1 MSIYDNTIGL
11 SVSIHGFGNSKGIDK
26 ATMAQVMPDLS
37 DKALSEYVHTTRKL
51 IVCDEF
57 SAIQTLDTCYSAWL
71 KRKSVPS
78 LFRKGIYLIP
88 LASVD
93 EINTHRADYESQ
105 REKLVETL
113 GEVWPERW
121 AESQAETGQKFG
133 YMPCPAWERVKAR
146 YYTEHKY
153 LSLDV
158 PGKLKYVS
166 DEVFH
171 QAQNEMRARL
181 LQVEKDITAMLRG
194 EALEQTQVLINKL
207 KGLDT
212 GETKRFSQGH
222 ILHLKEWCQTF
233 LAGRNVTDDHELEEQ
248 AKELHEVLE
257 QVIEHDGSVPTDL
270 LRNSYTFRHNL
281 INAVQCI
288 GNALQG
294 LVEDMPV
301 RELVLED

>member
-51 IVCDEF
+51 IVCEEF
-57 SAIQTLDTCYSAWL
+57 SAIQTLDNCYSAWL

-78 LFRKGIYLIP
+78 LFRKGIYLVP
-88 LASVD
+88 LACVD
-93 EINTHRADYESQ
+93 DINTHRADYESQ
-105 REKLVETL
+105 REKLVDQL
-113 GEVWPERW
+113 GNVWEERW

-166 DEVFH
+166 DEVFQ
-171 QAQNEMRARL
+171 QAQEEMRQRL
-181 LQVEKDITAMLRG
+181 LQVERDITAMLRA
-194 EALEQTQVLINKL
+194 EALEQTQTLIDRL
-207 KGLDT
+207 KGLDS

-222 ILHLKEWCQTF
+222 VLHLKEWCDTF
-233 LAGRNVTDDHELEEQ
+233 LAGRNVTDDHELQ
-248 AKELHEVLE
+248 AQATELRDVLE
-257 QVIEHDGSVPTDL
+257 QVISHDGTVPTSL
-270 LRNSYTFRHNL
+270 LRDSYTFRTTVL
-281 INAVQCI
+281 NAVQTI
-288 GNALQG
+288 GSALHE
-294 LVEDMPV
+294 LVEDIPV
-301 RELVLED
+301 RQLTLED